1 MDRVGHFMPAALAAL
16 LRKAPLT
23 DAKIAFAWRA
33 AVGATIDR
41 VTSVSFK
48 DGVLRVRTRDAAWQR
63 EVERAA
69 GLVRHRL
76 DAVLGAGVVKSIEVE
91 L

>member
-1 MDRVGHFMPAALAAL
+1 MHRLGQFMPGALAAL

-23 DAKIAFAWRA
+23 DEKVAFAWRA
-33 AVGATIDR
+33 AVGSSMDR
-41 VTSVSFK
+41 VTSVTLRN
-48 DGVLRVRTRDAAWQR
+48 GVLRVCAKDAAWQR

-69 GLVRHRL
+69 GVVRHRL
-76 DAVLGAGVVKSIEVE
+76 EAILGPGVVKSIQVV